1 MNAAGGN
8 GDDAP
13 TRPFVAPCRRV
24 PATAPLRWVAAGW
37 RDLRRA
43 WPASL
48 AYGLFLVATS
58 WAMILL
64 AFRMGSY
71 VLVLSLLSGFVFLG
85 PVLALG
91 LYSLSRQIGRGE
103 RPSLA
108 RSLAAGRRHL
118 GNEMV
123 FALVLLIVFLVWAR
137 AASMIHVFFPVEADP
152 GPRELLVF
160 LGVGSAVGSIF
171 AAITFAA
178 SAFSLPMMIDREVD
192 TVTAVV
198 TSINA
203 VLRNKGPMGVWVALI
218 VGLTGL
224 GFLTAFLGLAV
235 ALPLLGHATWH
246 AYTETI
252 DASAWPP
259 TRRPGAAQA

>member
-1 MNAAGGN
+1 MSGAAAGPG
-8 GDDAP
+8 GEPA
-13 TRPFVAPCRRV
+13 RPFVAPCNTLRWS
-24 PATAPLRWVAAGW
+24 APLGWLAAGW

-43 WPASL
+43 GPRSL
-48 AYGLFLVATS
+48 AYGLFLVITS
-58 WAMILL
+58 WVMTLL
-64 AFRMGSY
+64 AFRLGSY

-108 RSLAAGRRHL
+108 RSLAASRRHL

-137 AASMIHVFFPVEADP
+137 AASMVHVFFPVEAHP
-152 GPRELLVF
+152 GWGALIPF
-160 LGVGSAVGSIF
+160 LAVGSAVGSLF

-192 TVTAVV
+192 TITAVV

-203 VLRNKGPMGVWVALI
+203 VLRNKGPMLVWMALI
-218 VGLTGL
+218 AGLTGL
-224 GFLTAFLGLAV
+224 GFATAFLGLGV
-235 ALPLLGHATWH
+235 VLPLLGHATWH
-246 AYTETI
+246 AYAETI

-259 TRRPGAAQA
+259 ARPPAAPPA